1 MGYAPI
7 LRLTLAHDYYD
18 DALPP
23 IAAAPTEPAG
33 FARAGLLLRQSGGVV
48 TVIAEEG
55 AARPEALQLTLLAAS
70 PDLFAVTEGAD
81 WRAVPHVTL
90 GPQAEDYR
98 FAALLPTGFAGL
110 APPPG
115 EPQDRARLLARLT
128 IALPA
133 EGARDVSLA
142 FDAVAALWAYHLTGA
157 RSDGDLQIVD
167 ALGAVA
173 FDDLGLHP
181 LPGGTRAKVLRSA
194 APVPARARPSQRFA
208 LQRPSPFGPE
218 TLIPVLPAAGI
229 QFKPVTE
236 PGAAARLQSDIY
248 VTLW

>member
-7 LRLTLAHDYYD
+7 LRLTLTHDYYGD
-18 DALPP
+18 TPAP
-23 IAAAPTEPAG
+23 ISAQPSEPAG
-33 FARAGLLLRQSGGVV
+33 FTRAGLMLRQNGSVV
-48 TVIAEEG
+48 TVITEEG
-55 AARPEALQLTLLAAS
+55 AARPDALRLTLQATS

-81 WRAVPHVTL
+81 WRGVPHL
-90 GPQAEDYR
+90 GLNLGAEAFR
-98 FAALLPTGFAGL
+98 FAELLPSGFAGL
-110 APPPG
+110 APRPS
-115 EPQDRARLLARLT
+115 EPQDRARLLVRLT

-133 EGARDVSLA
+133 DGARDVTLA
-142 FDAVAALWAYHLTGA
+142 FDAVSALWAYHLTGA

-167 ALGAVA
+167 AAGAVA
-173 FDDLGLHP
+173 FDDLGLQP
-181 LPGGTRAKVLRSA
+181 LPGGTRAKVLRST
-194 APVPARARPSQRFA
+194 APVPARARPSQRFT